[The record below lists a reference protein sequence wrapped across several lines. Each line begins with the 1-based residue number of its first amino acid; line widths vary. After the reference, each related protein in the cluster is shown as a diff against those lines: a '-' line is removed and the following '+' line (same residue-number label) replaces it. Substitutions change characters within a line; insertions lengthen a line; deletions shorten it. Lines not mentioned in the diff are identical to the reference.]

1 MDFLNLFSTQGF
13 LLGVLVPFFFVLM
26 IVVFVHEL
34 GHYLVGRWC
43 GIGAKVFSVGFG
55 PEIFGFTDRAGTRWR
70 LSAIPLGG
78 YVRFVGDMNA
88 ASTKAEMD
96 DGLTEEEKAQAFHN
110 KSVWRR
116 AATVVAGPLANLILA
131 IAIFT
136 LIFSVWGRS
145 IADPVVSTVNDG
157 GAAAVAGIEP
167 GDIFVSL
174 DGMPVETFADVQRYV
189 GPRAET
195 PIKMVLK
202 RDGRD
207 IEILVTPERLEIEDR
222 FGNKME
228 QGVIGVLAAREDA
241 SFRTQDFGPGEA
253 FVEAFR
259 ETGYIISRTGGY
271 LAGVIMGR
279 ERADQIGGPIRVAQ
293 ISGQVATLGWLALI
307 NLVAVLS
314 ISIGLLNLLPVPVLD
329 GGHLMFYAAE
339 AVRGRP
345 LSENAQEFAYRI
357 GFSLILGLMVF
368 ATWNDVSILL
378 SSE

>member
-1 MDFLNLFSTQGF
+1 MDILSLFSTQGF
-13 LLGVLVPFFFVLM
+13 LLGVIVPFLIVLS
-26 IVVFVHEL
+26 IVVFVHEM

-43 GIGAKVFSVGFG
+43 GIGAKAFSVGFG
-55 PEIFGFTDRAGTRWR
+55 PEIVGFTDSSGTRWK

-96 DGLTEEEKAQAFHN
+96 EGLTEAERAKAFHN
-110 KSVWRR
+110 KSLWKR
-116 AATVVAGPLANLILA
+116 AATVVAGPAANLVLA

-145 IADPVVSTVNDG
+145 IADPVVSTVNDDS
-157 GAAAVAGIEP
+157 AAQAAGIQP

-174 DGMPVETFADVQRYV
+174 DEMPVETFADVQRYV
-189 GPRAET
+189 TPRADI
-195 PIKMVLK
+195 PINMVLN
-202 RDGRD
+202 RDDVR
-207 IEILVTPERLEIEDR
+207 IEIVVTPERLEIEDR

-241 SFRTQDFGPGEA
+241 SFRTQDFAVHEA
-253 FVEAFR
+253 FIEAFR

-271 LAGVIMGR
+271 IGGVIVGR
-279 ERADQIGGPIRVAQ
+279 ERPDQIGGPIRVAQ
-293 ISGQVATLGWLALI
+293 ISGQVATLGWIALI

-345 LSENAQEFAYRI
+345 LSENAQEYAYRI

-368 ATWNDVSILL
+368 ATWNDISLL
-378 SSE
+378 FSSD

>member
-116 AATVVAGPLANLILA
+116 AATVVAGPVANLILA